1 MSMIDIAIQKEQ
13 ESLIRDLKC
22 KLKILEELADEI
34 LLLQNPEPM
43 REVALYIKE
52 VIKQWNW

>member
-52 VIKQWNW
+52 VIKQ

>member
-13 ESLIRDLKC
+13 ESLLADLKC
-22 KLKILEELADEI
+22 KLKVLDELADEI
-34 LLLQNPEPM
+34 LELQSPESM

-52 VIKQWNW
+52 VIRQ